1 MGITLVCGD
10 DEDWRIVDLS
20 ENVRDLVRITIESPD
35 HPHAATRRH
44 LCQHP
49 EGSIL
54 ALLKA
59 VIRRAKTGHSS
70 ADRA

>member
-1 MGITLVCGD
+1 MSKSLVCGD
-10 DEDWRIVDLS
+10 DENWRIIDLP
-20 ENVRDLVRITIESPD
+20 EYVGDLVRIAIVSPN

-54 ALLKA
+54 TRLQTDNPILRCLDL
-59 VIRRAKTGHSS
+59 IG
-70 ADRA
+70 

>member
-1 MGITLVCGD
+1 MGIFLVCGD
-10 DEDWRIVDLS
+10 DEDWRIFNLP
-20 ENVRDLVRITIESPD
+20 ENVGDLVRIAIVSPD

-54 ALLKA
+54 AILKA
-59 VIRRAKTGHSS
+59 NDTIIRCLDLLG
-70 ADRA
+70 